1 MEKAMNSHYPITTD
15 LEYLTALFGFM
26 VQKSKLLR
34 PNFVE
39 EVFELLVAAGEK
51 RTEKLKSGKSQDG
64 HENKEQKKK
73 TLYYAR
79 YLLAIYLK
87 ANFQN
92 AIWLIYLE
100 DSCV

>member
-1 MEKAMNSHYPITTD
+1 MNSHYPITTD

-39 EVFELLVAAGEK
+39 DVFELPVAAGEK
-51 RTEKLKSGKSQDG
+51 RTEKLKSGKSQDW
-64 HENKEQKKK
+64 HENKEQEK

-79 YLLAIYLK
+79 YLLAIYTK
-87 ANFQN
+87 ADFQN
-92 AIWLIYLE
+92 AI
-100 DSCV
+100 